1 MKYVRYADLKPRYGI
16 PFSRTHI
23 ARLYKAG
30 RFPPPVQLAPGTIAW
45 EEEEIL
51 VYREPVRSERDA
63 SSQCGRAAGTP
74 EAAMRRAPPN
84 LGKTKG
90 PPQRQLRSGP
100 NRYQEQL
107 YRNGAG
113 RLRQEPADFPDLG
126 RRSPSP
132 HGMAKRLRDDGLAPI
147 GVRTFALQV
156 AHRLSVGGRLS
167 LESERELRRLHTRRR
182 RQLADALKLYR

>member
-1 MKYVRYADLKPRYGI
+1 
-16 PFSRTHI
+16 
-23 ARLYKAG
+23 
-30 RFPPPVQLAPGTIAW
+30 
-45 EEEEIL
+45 
-51 VYREPVRSERDA
+51 
-63 SSQCGRAAGTP
+63 
-74 EAAMRRAPPN
+74 MRRAPPN

-100 NRYQEQL
+100 NDTKSNYTVTGQAAYDKSQ
-107 YRNGAG
+107 
-113 RLRQEPADFPDLG
+113 PFSDLG

-147 GVRTFALQV
+147 RVRTFGLQV
-156 AHRLSVGGRLS
+156 AHRLSVGGKLS